1 MRTVPVKYS
10 AGPLQDGCEP
20 LLLIFM
26 FSVSSIDRGE
36 PGYVILFEY
45 FEQRFAIGHETMRE
59 QVR

>member
-1 MRTVPVKYS
+1 
-10 AGPLQDGCEP
+10 
-20 LLLIFM
+20 M